1 MADDWSDILTE
12 LNDGDEPRRPAP
24 PTPVPG
30 NVDVTS
36 RLTDGTVL
44 RVATS
49 DEFACLTIAGPD
61 GMATAK
67 LTKDAANLLMDMLG
81 AARKDLPGY

>member
-24 PTPVPG
+24 TPVPG
-30 NVDVTS
+30 NVDATS
-36 RLTDGTVL
+36 RLTDGTVV

-49 DEFACLTIAGPD
+49 DELVCLTIAGRD
-61 GMATAK
+61 GQATAK
-67 LTKDAANLLMDMLG
+67 LTKDAANLLIDLLIAG
-81 AARKDLPGY
+81 RKDLPGF